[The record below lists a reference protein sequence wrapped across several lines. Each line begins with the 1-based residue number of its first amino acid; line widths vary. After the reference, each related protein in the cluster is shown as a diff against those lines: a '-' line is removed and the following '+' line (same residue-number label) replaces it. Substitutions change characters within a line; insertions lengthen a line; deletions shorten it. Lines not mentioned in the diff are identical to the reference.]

1 MCGPCAKN
9 LQGATGAAAVDAVL
23 SMLTVSTGIERAG
36 AKEAGATLEEDADAA
51 ADDDDDDDDE
61 DEDED
66 DDDDDDDAE
75 TRWGPSTLLS
85 TSSGRLLWSLVGLA
99 ERGRGAEGRETTA
112 EVEGGADGTDAAVA
126 DDDDVDDTAADANGA
141 GADTDNDNGADFI
154 DGGCDGDAWGRP
166 P

>member
-1 MCGPCAKN
+1 M
-9 LQGATGAAAVDAVL
+9 
-23 SMLTVSTGIERAG
+23 
-36 AKEAGATLEEDADAA
+36 EEDADAA
-51 ADDDDDDDDE
+51 AIDDDDNDDE
-61 DEDED
+61 DEDD
-66 DDDDDDDAE
+66 DEDDDDDDAE

-85 TSSGRLLWSLVGLA
+85 TSRGRLLWSLVGLA
-99 ERGRGAEGRETTA
+99 GWGRGAEGRETTA

-126 DDDDVDDTAADANGA
+126 DDDDVDDTAAADADDADGAGA